1 MIHRIWP
8 ALALLVLALGAC
20 QPRAVPN
27 DPIIASV
34 RANDAAAIAA
44 YIANGGDVNLKD
56 REGNPLL
63 YIASGP
69 QGGPEAVAALIAAGA
84 RVDTR
89 SAKGR
94 TPLEN
99 AVGWCDIQM
108 VQLLPVCRGRSHG
121 TGRMGAPPR
130 WPARN
135 RRRPARQRADDHRHG
150 HQGQGI
156 VVNGSGGLSAPG
168 AGAARCRRAGWRDRG
183 TSRGRRRYRHGAGHD
198 HSLRGAGLRQGR
210 LSACRGRHVAGGDHR
225 HRHGQYPRPQQ
236 EGRGDVGCGQAVGGA
251 DHAGGA
257 GRRAD
262 GPALFRRRSEGGLRR
277 RGAAHG
283 A

>member
-8 ALALLVLALGAC
+8 ALAILVLALGAC

-108 VQLLPVCRGRSHG
+108 VQLL
-121 TGRMGAPPR
+121 
-130 WPARN
+130 
-135 RRRPARQRADDHRHG
+135 
-150 HQGQGI
+150 
-156 VVNGSGGLSAPG
+156 LY
-168 AGAARCRRAGWRDRG
+168 AGADPMGLAGGRAAEVACKEPTDRRASVLTIID
-183 TSRGRRRYRHGAGHD
+183 TAIKD
-198 HSLRGAGLRQGR
+198 KEL
-210 LSACRGRHVAGGDHR
+210 
-225 HRHGQYPRPQQ
+225 
-236 EGRGDVGCGQAVGGA
+236 
-251 DHAGGA
+251 
-257 GRRAD
+257 
-262 GPALFRRRSEGGLRR
+262 
-277 RGAAHG
+277 
-283 A
+283 